1 MPRQHG
7 VTSQF
12 KLNGR
17 FSTSTW
23 ATLYVLLKLKYA
35 FPFLISGGDLLD
47 HFLSDDCG
55 LRPRPPECLGGAE
68 TGTAPAA
75 AAVSPDDDSA
85 ETGSVI
91 EDSVE
96 AAAVK
101 VYSTHIL
108 ECESSFISSYFFLIF
123 EKLNIMHH
131 P

>member
-1 MPRQHG
+1 M
-7 VTSQF
+7 S
-12 KLNGR
+12 
-17 FSTSTW
+17 
-23 ATLYVLLKLKYA
+23 LKLKYA

-96 AAAVK
+96 AAAVE
-101 VYSTHIL
+101 VYSTHIV
-108 ECESSFISSYFFLIF
+108 ECESSSISLHFCLFL
-123 EKLNIMHH
+123 KS
-131 P
+131 